1 MQSYD
6 FIVVG
11 SGITGL
17 TASRILAQHGKRV
30 LLLEKSPV
38 LGGSLTRFRLEGIP
52 FDVGFHFT
60 GGFTAD
66 RTGMLDEML
75 ALLGIRDSIRP
86 QFFPRD
92 ASHRMIFSSLGAEYV
107 MPCGVAAAR
116 IVLQRDFPRQRDG
129 INRYFSRFDKVV
141 AATPTLTVAGL
152 DANPEALDED
162 HVTLQAVL
170 DDCFTEPMLKALL
183 GGWCMCY
190 GTCPDQVSFAT
201 HCRVSFALQES
212 LARVEDGGDAFVAAL
227 VHALRNDR
235 IDIRTRTTI
244 HQCADIVDRKV
255 RRFVL
260 TDGTEVSAQGCILA
274 IHPRHILALLPPQ
287 NISRAFRQRVE
298 DFEPSNGFFTIFGS
312 LDHPGDDHLAM
323 FTSILPHPDLNRL
336 LQPRT
341 PEAEEGAMIVLR
353 AHEHGPAGPIDTV
366 TALEV
371 AFPETT
377 ARWADTQ
384 TRRRP
389 PEYEAYKA
397 QRTQSL
403 QARIGRHVPE
413 CRGMRTLAS
422 ASLLTYRDYLYSPD
436 GSAYGIRQKMGQ
448 FNLSGRL
455 PLANLYAAGQSA
467 LLPGV
472 IGGMTSAFLLCRGI
486 LGRDV
491 FRHYLAGRAC
501 CSSASS

>member
-30 LLLEKSPV
+30 LLLEEAPI
-38 LGGSLTRFRLEGIP
+38 LGGSLTRFRLDGIP

-60 GGFTAD
+60 GGFTAQ

-75 ALLGIRDSIRP
+75 TLLGVRDGIRP

-92 ASHRMIFSSLGAEYV
+92 ASHRMIFSSLGADYV
-107 MPCGVAAAR
+107 LPCGIEAAR
-116 IVLQRDFPRQRDG
+116 AALKRDFPRQCVG
-129 INRYFSRFDKVV
+129 IDRYFARFNKVV

-162 HVTLQAVL
+162 HIYLQTVL
-170 DDCFTEPMLKALL
+170 DDCFSEPVLKALL
-183 GGWCMCY
+183 GAWCMCY

-227 VHALRNDR
+227 VDALRGDR
-235 IDIRTRTTI
+235 LDVRTRTTI
-244 HQCADIVDRKV
+244 RECADIVDRKV

-260 TDGTEVSAQGCILA
+260 TDGTEVSAQGCIFT
-274 IHPRHILALLPPQ
+274 IHPRHILALLPPK

-298 DFEPSNGFFTIFGS
+298 DFEPSNGFFTVYGS
-312 LDHPGDDHLAM
+312 LDHPGDDDLAM
-323 FTSILPHPDLNRL
+323 FTSILPDPDLNRL
-336 LQPRT
+336 LTSRT

-353 AHEHGPAGPIDTV
+353 AHERGPVGPVDTV

-389 PEYEAYKA
+389 PEYDAYKA
-397 QRTQSL
+397 ERTRSL
-403 QARIGRHVPE
+403 EARIRHYVPE
-413 CRGMRTLAS
+413 CRAMRTLAS
-422 ASLLTYRDYLYSPD
+422 ASLLTYRDYLHSPD

-448 FNLSGRL
+448 FNVSGRL

-472 IGGMTSAFLLCRGI
+472 IGGMTSSFLICRGL

-491 FRHYLAGRAC
+491 FRQYLSGRTC
-501 CSSASS
+501 CSSVSS